1 MASRRLISSIS
12 VPLSRYVMGR
22 CWFATSA
29 KVDPITRIIMDKL
42 NDVKKGKGFQIT
54 PESEKRLKE
63 EQERLRRV
71 YGDGNMEEFPK
82 LDISK

>member
-1 MASRRLISSIS
+1 MRRCL
-12 VPLSRYVMGR
+12 
-22 CWFATSA
+22 FATSA
-29 KVDPITRIIMDKL
+29 KVDPITRIILDKL
-42 NDVKKGKGFQIT
+42 NDVKKGKKFQIT